1 MRRQSDLPD
10 DLERLGHHLEA
21 AVTAA
26 VRRHSRRQAVMSFV
40 GAVVIAV
47 PFALAG
53 AATNLSPGLDAVPR
67 AVEAVEAPVATV
79 APDPPARGFI
89 VRRVPAGFVTP
100 RPLQPCLDL
109 TACRVPAANPA
120 IRPPRL
126 GRY

>member
-1 MRRQSDLPD
+1 MRRQSQLPD

-53 AATNLSPGLDAVPR
+53 AATSLSPGLDAVPR
-67 AVEAVEAPVATV
+67 PAQAVEPVATV
-79 APDPPARGFI
+79 APELPGRGFI
-89 VRRVPAGFVTP
+89 VRRAL
-100 RPLQPCLDL
+100 PLSSASPPFSQPCLDE
-109 TACRVPAANPA
+109 ACRLPVSQ